1 VALGAELLDIV
12 VKNGT
17 IASASEVYTGDIGI
31 KDGKIYA
38 IGKSID
44 EQASRKLDATGKI
57 VCPGGIDTHA
67 HFHLPFM
74 GTFSADDYDDGTR
87 AAAFGGITSYIDFV
101 YPVKGRSFVED
112 FRLWKQNEDKK
123 TYLDYSSHMV
133 VTRFNSEVRREMAQ
147 LVRLGV
153 ISFKMYMPYR
163 KEGLMV
169 DDAVIYATLKR
180 ARELGG
186 VVGIHCENAAVVEYL
201 TDYYLSRGKRAAKCH
216 AYTRPSFVEGEAI
229 RRAID
234 LSTSVDGNLYIPHM
248 STRMG
253 VEAVSRARAEGY
265 HVYAETTP
273 HYLTFTDSVYNRR
286 DAAHFVM
293 SPCIKASSDREAL
306 WRGLIEG
313 NIHFIGSDHCPFT
326 SEQKAMGKDDFTK
339 IPNGVPGIEVIV
351 PILYSKGVVER
362 RISLNQFVR
371 LTSTNAAKF
380 FGLYPRKG
388 SLSVGSDA
396 DVILIDPKKRV
407 RLSKENLHSKI
418 DYSIYDDVTVTGFPV
433 VTISRGE
440 VICEEGEFSA
450 ERGRGRFIK
459 RIPHASGHPS
469 L

>member
-1 VALGAELLDIV
+1 LLDIV
-12 VKNGT
+12 IKNGT
-17 IASASEVYTGDIGI
+17 VATASEVYKGDIGI
-31 KDGKIYA
+31 KDGAISA
-38 IGKSID
+38 IGKSIT
-44 EQASRKLDATGKI
+44 EQATRRIDAEGKI
-57 VCPGGIDTHA
+57 ICPGGIDTHA

-87 AAAFGGITSYIDFV
+87 AAAFGGITSYIDFA
-101 YPVKGRSFVED
+101 YPVRGKSFVED
-112 FRLWKQNEDKK
+112 FRLWKQNEDRK

-133 VTRFNSEVRREMAQ
+133 VTRFNRQVEREMAQ

-153 ISFKMYMPYR
+153 TSFKMYMPYR

-169 DDAVIYATLKR
+169 DDGVIYATLKR
-180 ARELGG
+180 ARELGA
-186 VVGIHCENAAVVEYL
+186 VVGIHCENAPVLEYL
-201 TDYYLSRGKRAAKCH
+201 TNYYLSRGKTAAKYH
-216 AYTRPSFVEGEAI
+216 AYTRPTYVEGEAI

-234 LSTSVDGNLYIPHM
+234 LAASVDGNLYIPHM

-253 VEAVSRARAEGY
+253 LEAVNRARAKGQ

-273 HYLTFTDSVYNRR
+273 HYLTFTDSVYNRK
-286 DAAHFVM
+286 DASHFVM
-293 SPCIKASSDREAL
+293 SPCIKGSSDREAL

-326 SEQKAMGKDDFTK
+326 SKQKSMGKDDFTK

-351 PILYSKGVVER
+351 PLLYSKGVVDQ

-388 SLSVGSDA
+388 SLAVGSDA
-396 DVILIDPKKRV
+396 DLILIDPKRKVKLGR
-407 RLSKENLHSKI
+407 ETLHSKI
-418 DYSIYDDVTVTGFPV
+418 DYSIYDDVTVTGYPV
-433 VTISRGE
+433 ITISAGDI
-440 VICEEGEFSA
+440 ICEEGEFSA
-450 ERGRGRFIK
+450 KRGRGRFIK
-459 RIPHASGHPS
+459 RTPHTSGHPS